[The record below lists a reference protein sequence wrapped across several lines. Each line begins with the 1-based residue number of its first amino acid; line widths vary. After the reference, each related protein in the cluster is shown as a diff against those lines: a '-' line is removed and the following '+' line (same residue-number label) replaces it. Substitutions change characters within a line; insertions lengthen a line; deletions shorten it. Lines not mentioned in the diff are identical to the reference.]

1 MRGWAI
7 GALVACLPLA
17 AAAECREDRVDL
29 RGDWGEARFRV
40 ELADDPE
47 ERAQG
52 LMFVETMPRME
63 GMLFVYEAPQRATFW
78 MKNTL
83 IPLDMIF
90 ADRTGTVTRV
100 HAEAV
105 PGDLTTIDGGAD
117 VYAVLEINGGLA
129 GRLGI
134 GPGTQLR
141 HPAFE
146 DGTPA
151 WSCDASAS

>member
-17 AAAECREDRVDL
+17 AGAECREDRVDL

-100 HAEAV
+100 HREAV

-141 HPAFE
+141 HPAFA